1 MRARQGRR
9 AADLRDEFLPGF
21 DYNLP
26 RLIAEAGKPARPDLR
41 TGVSLASAPQRDH
54 LRVALRWELA
64 RRALTGI
71 QHSDFAKRLRELPSG
86 GALPARLSADACHQ
100 AADRSLAQGA
110 IDILARA
117 TTF

>member
-64 RRALTGI
+64 CRALTGI
-71 QHSDFAKRLRELPSG
+71 QHSDFASCPLAALCQPDSAPTLVIRRLIDRLRK
-86 GALPARLSADACHQ
+86 AR
-100 AADRSLAQGA
+100 
-110 IDILARA
+110 
-117 TTF
+117 